1 MKEAIK
7 GGTLNTKS
15 LSKLLIHIPPLK
27 EQQRIVEN
35 ITKIAIKLLK
45 NL

>member
-1 MKEAIK
+1 MIRKRLFK

-15 LSKLLIHIPPLK
+15 LSKLLMPIPPLK

-35 ITKIAIKLLK
+35 IT
-45 NL
+45 